1 MQQVNITEFRNHL
14 PKYLARTTAGETLEI
29 TSRGRIVARLAPPG
43 GDDTRVD
50 ARQALEKLQSKCWLG
65 DVVSP
70 IDEQWDAANDNS

>member
-43 GDDTRVD
+43 DSTMAV
-50 ARQALEKLQSKCWLG
+50 ARHALEELRSKCGIG
-65 DVVSP
+65 DVISP